1 VPSAVS
7 AYRKLFQAGIRSQ
20 STYKLAMLAGLSTNT
35 VFGFIRYSI
44 LTAAQASAT
53 GAFAGYTHG
62 SISAYV
68 WISQGLLG
76 SVPMHANNAE
86 ISDRIRSG
94 DVAID
99 IARPLDLQAA
109 TVVTDLGKSAYAF
122 LPRGLPSVFIGALV
136 VGLAMPTSPLG
147 YVLGLVSVAI
157 GIGTACALR
166 FAVCLMGFW
175 LVETRGFR
183 NLYMV
188 LATFLAGLYL
198 PVPLFPDW
206 LRTLATATPF
216 PTMLQTPIDVI
227 SGRTAGLAAAN
238 VLVIQACWLLFC
250 LVLGRLMLVRGRRR
264 LEVQGG

>member
-1 VPSAVS
+1 MPRAAS
-7 AYRKLFQAGIRSQ
+7 AYRKLFRAGFQSQ
-20 STYKLAMLAGLSTNT
+20 STYKLAMLAGLTTNT

-44 LTAAQASAT
+44 LTAAQAAAT
-53 GAFAGYTHG
+53 GAFAGYTQG

-86 ISDRIRSG
+86 ISDRIKSG

-99 IARPLDLQAA
+99 IARPLDLQGA

-122 LPRGLPSVFIGALV
+122 LPRGLPSVLIGALV
-136 VGLAMPTSPLG
+136 VGLEIPTSPLG
-147 YVLGLVSVAI
+147 YALGLISVAI

-166 FAVCLMGFW
+166 FAVCLLGFW
-175 LVETRGFR
+175 LIETRGFR

-206 LRTLATATPF
+206 LRTLANATPF

-227 SGRTAGLAAAN
+227 SGRTAGWAAGSAIA
-238 VLVIQACWLLFC
+238 VQACWLVFC
-250 LVLGRLMLVRGRRR
+250 LVLGRLMLIRGRRR